1 MTSEVYEKGK
11 LAKKA
16 SYRLSGATTAEK
28 NQALNAIANQLI
40 EDQEEIRLANEKDIR
55 MARGHMSDS
64 MIDRLMLDESRIR
77 AMAQAVTDIAQLD
90 DPIHRVLQT
99 IKKENGLLIQQK
111 SVPLGVIGMIYE
123 ARPNVTIDAASLA
136 LKTNNCVILRG
147 SKTALHSNRALV
159 QTVHRALQSTELPI
173 DSVLLIEDTS
183 REAAKELFHLH
194 TFLDVLIPRG
204 GKGLI
209 DTVVREASVPV
220 IETGAGNCHMYIDE
234 FAELEM
240 AKKVVLN
247 AKKQRPSVCN
257 SIESLLIHTHWLE
270 KYGGEFLAYME
281 NEGIEMVGDQY
292 VKDFL
297 PHIEL
302 ATTEDF
308 HSEFLCLKMSVKT
321 VASVEDAI
329 THIRQYGTK
338 HSEAIITENNSRAE
352 TFMNHVDAAA
362 VYHNASTRFTDGF
375 EFGFGAEIGISTQKM
390 HVRGPLGLK
399 ALTSSKYFIEGN
411 GQIRE

>member
-1 MTSEVYEKGK
+1 MASEVYEKGK
-11 LAKKA
+11 LAKNA
-16 SYRLSGATTAEK
+16 SYRLTGATTEEK
-28 NQALNAIANQLI
+28 NQALKAIAKQLI
-40 EDQEEIRLANEKDIR
+40 EDQEEIRLANKKDIS
-55 MARGHMSDS
+55 MARRHLSDS
-64 MIDRLMLDESRIR
+64 MIDRLMLDESRIK
-77 AMAQAVTDIAQLD
+77 AMSQAVTDIVQLD

-99 IKKENGLLIQQK
+99 IKKENGLIIQQK

-123 ARPNVTIDAASLA
+123 ARPNVTIDAAALA

-159 QTVHRALQSTELPI
+159 QSVHRALQSTELPR

-183 REAAKELFHLH
+183 REAAKELFHLQS
-194 TFLDVLIPRG
+194 FLDVLIPRG

-257 SIESLLIHTHWLE
+257 SIESLLIHTRWLE
-270 KYGGEFLAYME
+270 KYGGEFLAYIE
-281 NEGIEMVGDQY
+281 NEGIEIVGDQY
-292 VKDFL
+292 MKDFL
-297 PHIEL
+297 PHMTL
-302 ATTEDF
+302 ATEEDY
-308 HSEFLCLKMSVKT
+308 HNEFLCLKMSVKT
-321 VASVEDAI
+321 VATVEEAI

-338 HSEAIITENNSRAE
+338 HSEAIITENNSRAA
-352 TFMNHVDAAA
+352 TFLNHVDAAA

-390 HVRGPLGLK
+390 HVRGPMGLK